1 MQSHFYSG
9 HIKNSSASVCW
20 MLPSP
25 TCEFCCKLTVVIVMK
40 KGPTQFCQHKGQTQK
55 NDKFA
60 ATYGFTERLWWAT
73 YTKQTTMPYKDDS
86 KYQVWSVNLNACF
99 KEKHFSAL
107 LAQFCKR
114 EGGGGGWGEVLYTR
128 SPMRLVRNL
137 GKKSEISHIFPVS
150 IQWSSCWAATFH
162 IHRKAVKVNLIHCEI
177 LHI

>member
-9 HIKNSSASVCW
+9 HIKNSSASGCW

-55 NDKFA
+55 NDKFG

-114 EGGGGGWGEVLYTR
+114 EGGGGVRCFTQGHPWGWWETWAKNQKYLISSQSPSSDQAAGLQPFTYTGR
-128 SPMRLVRNL
+128 
-137 GKKSEISHIFPVS
+137 
-150 IQWSSCWAATFH
+150 QW
-162 IHRKAVKVNLIHCEI
+162 R
-177 LHI
+177 

>member
-86 KYQVWSVNLNACF
+86 KYQV
-99 KEKHFSAL
+99 
-107 LAQFCKR
+107 
-114 EGGGGGWGEVLYTR
+114 
-128 SPMRLVRNL
+128 
-137 GKKSEISHIFPVS
+137 
-150 IQWSSCWAATFH
+150 
-162 IHRKAVKVNLIHCEI
+162 
-177 LHI
+177 